1 MRYAIIK
8 VSKEKWKIFQKTID
22 NQKTTYYYNKWKEK
36 KQMVMYVMIYSINGV
51 KKVAESYYYN
61 DLLEFLNKLESDGYY
76 VDYYKIKKVRK

>member
-1 MRYAIIK
+1 MWYAIIK
-8 VSKEKWKIFQKTID
+8 VSKGKWNFFQKTID
-22 NQKTTYYYNKWKEK
+22 KQKTTYYYISERRK

-61 DLLEFLNKLESDGYY
+61 DLLEFLGTLESNGYY

>member
-1 MRYAIIK
+1 MWYAIIK
-8 VSKEKWKIFQKTID
+8 VSKEKWKVFQKSID

-61 DLLEFLNKLESDGYY
+61 DLLEFLGKLESNGYY

>member
-1 MRYAIIK
+1 MWYAIIK
-8 VSKEKWKIFQKTID
+8 VSKGKWKIFQKTID

-36 KQMVMYVMIYSINGV
+36 EQMVMYVMIYSINGV

-61 DLLEFLNKLESDGYY
+61 DLLEFLGKLESNGYY